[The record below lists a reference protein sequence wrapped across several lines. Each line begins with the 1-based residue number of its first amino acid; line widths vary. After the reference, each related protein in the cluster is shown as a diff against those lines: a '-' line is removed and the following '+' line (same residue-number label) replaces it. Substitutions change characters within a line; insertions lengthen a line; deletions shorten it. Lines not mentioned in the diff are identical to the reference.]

1 MVAAF
6 LGVGAAAP
14 ACAKATRAIPLES
27 PAAVTASA
35 APQPLASRTAAP
47 LAGTARVPGDKSI
60 SHRSLMLGALAVG
73 ETEIHGL
80 LEGEDVLRTAAAM
93 RQLGGEA
100 ERGAD
105 GVWRARGR
113 GIGGLR
119 EAPEVLDLGNAG
131 TGTRLLMGLVAP
143 YDFVTFFTGDA
154 SLRSRPMAR
163 VSEPLT
169 RMGARIVA
177 RAGGRP
183 PLAVIGTGEPMPI
196 TYKLPVASA
205 QVKSAVLLAGLNTPG
220 ITTVIEPEPTRDH
233 TELMLKGFGATLKVE
248 QTSEGR
254 AVSLTG
260 QPEIFGRRIIVPGD
274 PSSAA
279 FPLAAALIVPGS
291 DIRLPNVGL
300 NPHRTGLIE
309 TLLEMGAYI
318 AIENRREEAGEPVG
332 DLRVRHGALKGITV
346 PAERAPS
353 MIDEYPILSVVAA
366 FAEGETRMEGLAEL
380 RVKESD
386 RLSAMAQG
394 LAACGVKVAEGK
406 DSLTVTGDVTRKG
419 APLGGVRIAVKL
431 DHRIGMSFLV
441 LGMAARKPVEI
452 DDAEAIGTSFPGFVD
467 LMNGLGAMVTKTN
480 PKTGR

>member
-1 MVAAF
+1 ME
-6 LGVGAAAP
+6 GP
-14 ACAKATRAIPLES
+14 K
-27 PAAVTASA
+27 AVTSSSSPP
-35 APQPLASRTAAP
+35 APQPLVSRKAAA
-47 LAGTARVPGDKSI
+47 LSGTARAPGDKSI

-93 RQLGGEA
+93 RLLGGEA
-100 ERGAD
+100 ARGAD

-163 VSEPLT
+163 VSEPLS
-169 RMGARIVA
+169 RMGARIIA

-183 PLAVIGTGEPMPI
+183 PLAIIGTAEPMPI

-205 QVKSAVLLAGLNTPG
+205 QVKSAILLAALNTPG

-248 QTSEGR
+248 QTPEGR

-260 QPEIFGRRIIVPGD
+260 QPEIVGRKIVVPGD

-279 FPLAAALIVPGS
+279 FPMAAALIVPGS

-300 NPHRTGLIE
+300 NPHRIGLIE
-309 TLLEMGAYI
+309 TLLEMGADI

-332 DLRVRHGALKGITV
+332 DLRVRHSALKGVTV
-346 PAERAPS
+346 PPERAPS

-366 FAEGETRMEGLAEL
+366 FADGETEMEGLAEL

-394 LAACGVKVAEGK
+394 LAACGIKVSEGK
-406 DSLTVTGDVTRKG
+406 DSLTVTGGK
-419 APLGGVRIAVKL
+419 APAGGVRIPVKL

-441 LGMAARKPVEI
+441 LGMAAQKPVEI

-467 LMNGLGAMVTKTN
+467 LMNDLGAGIAKS
-480 PKTGR
+480 GL

>member
-1 MVAAF
+1 LA
-6 LGVGAAAP
+6 LPAAP
-14 ACAKATRAIPLES
+14 VLKPAAIPFES
-27 PAAVTASA
+27 PTAVTASSSPH
-35 APQPLASRTAAP
+35 APQPLASRAATP

-60 SHRSLMLGALAVG
+60 SHRALMLGALAVG

-93 RQLGGEA
+93 RLLGGEA
-100 ERGAD
+100 ARGAD
-105 GVWRARGR
+105 GIWRARGR

-143 YDFVTFFTGDA
+143 YGFVTFFTGDA
-154 SLRSRPMAR
+154 SLRARPMAR
-163 VSEPLT
+163 VSEPLS
-169 RMGARIVA
+169 RMGARIVS

-183 PLAVIGTGEPMPI
+183 PLAVIGTPEPMPI
-196 TYKLPVASA
+196 TYVLPVASA
-205 QVKSAVLLAGLNTPG
+205 QVKSAILLAGLNTPG
-220 ITTVIEPEPTRDH
+220 TITVIEPEPTRDH
-233 TELMLKGFGATLKVE
+233 TELMLKGFGATVKVE
-248 QTSEGR
+248 QGPQGR
-254 AVSLTG
+254 AVSLAG
-260 QPEIFGRRIIVPGD
+260 QPEIFGRKIVVPGD

-300 NPHRTGLIE
+300 NPHRIGFIE
-309 TLLEMGAYI
+309 TLLEMGADI
-318 AIENRREEAGEPVG
+318 AIDNRREQAGEPVG
-332 DLRVRHGALKGITV
+332 DLRVRHGALNGVTV

-366 FAEGETRMEGLAEL
+366 FAAGETKMEGIAEL

-394 LAACGVKVAEGK
+394 LAACGVTVAEGK
-406 DSLTVTGDVTRKG
+406 DSLTVSGGK
-419 APLGGVRIAVKL
+419 APAGGVRIPVKL

-441 LGMAARKPVEI
+441 LGMAARKPMEI

-467 LMNGLGAMVTKTN
+467 LMNGLGAVIIK
-480 PKTGR
+480 PK

>member
-1 MVAAF
+1 MLKRA
-6 LGVGAAAP
+6 
-14 ACAKATRAIPLES
+14 AIPFES
-27 PAAVTASA
+27 RTVVTASSSTE
-35 APQPLASRTAAP
+35 APQPLASGTAAP
-47 LAGTARVPGDKSI
+47 LSGTARVPGDKSI
-60 SHRSLMLGALAVG
+60 SHRALILGALAVG

-131 TGTRLLMGLVAP
+131 TGARLLMGLVAP
-143 YDFVTFFTGDA
+143 YDFVSFFTGDA
-154 SLRSRPMAR
+154 SLRARPMAR
-163 VSEPLT
+163 VSEPLS

-177 RAGGRP
+177 RTGGRP
-183 PLAVIGTGEPMPI
+183 PLAVIGTAQPMPI
-196 TYKLPVASA
+196 TYILPVASA
-205 QVKSAVLLAGLNTPG
+205 QVKSAILLAALNTPG

-233 TELMLKGFGATLKVE
+233 TELMLKGFGVTLSVE
-248 QTSEGR
+248 QTPEGR

-260 QPEIFGRRIIVPGD
+260 QPEIFGCKIVVPGD

-291 DIRLPNVGL
+291 DILLPNIGL
-300 NPHRTGLIE
+300 NPHRIGLIE
-309 TLLEMGAYI
+309 TLLEMGADI

-332 DLRVRHGALKGITV
+332 DLRVRHGALKGVTV
-346 PAERAPS
+346 PADRAPS

-366 FAEGETRMEGLAEL
+366 FAAGETKMEGLAEL

-394 LAACGVKVAEGK
+394 LAACGVQVAEGK
-406 DSLTVTGDVTRKG
+406 DSLTVTGGK
-419 APLGGVRIAVKL
+419 PLAGGVRIPVKL

-452 DDAEAIGTSFPGFVD
+452 DDAQAIGTSFPGFVD

-480 PKTGR
+480 G

>member
-1 MVAAF
+1 MLKRA
-6 LGVGAAAP
+6 
-14 ACAKATRAIPLES
+14 AIPFES
-27 PAAVTASA
+27 HTAVTASGSTEV
-35 APQPLASRTAAP
+35 PQPLASRTAPP
-47 LAGTARVPGDKSI
+47 LSGTARVPGDKSI
-60 SHRSLMLGALAVG
+60 SHRALMLGALAVG

-119 EAPEVLDLGNAG
+119 EAPDVLDLGNAG
-131 TGTRLLMGLVAP
+131 TGARLLMGLVAP
-143 YDFVTFFTGDA
+143 YDFVSFFSGDA
-154 SLRSRPMAR
+154 SLRARPMAR
-163 VSEPLT
+163 VSEPLS

-183 PLAVIGTGEPMPI
+183 PLAVIGTAQPMPI
-196 TYKLPVASA
+196 TYTLPVASA
-205 QVKSAVLLAGLNTPG
+205 QVKSAILLAALNTPG

-233 TELMLKGFGATLKVE
+233 TELMLKGFGVSLSVE
-248 QTSEGR
+248 QTPDGR

-260 QPEIFGRRIIVPGD
+260 QPEIFGRKIVVPGD

-279 FPLAAALIVPGS
+279 FPMAAALIVPGS

-300 NPHRTGLIE
+300 NPHRIGLIE
-309 TLLEMGAYI
+309 TLLEMGADI

-332 DLRVRHGALKGITV
+332 DLRVRHGALKGVTV
-346 PAERAPS
+346 PADRAPS

-366 FAEGETRMEGLAEL
+366 FAAGETKMEGLAEL

-386 RLSAMAQG
+386 RLSAMALG

-406 DSLTVTGDVTRKG
+406 DTLTVTGGKPP
-419 APLGGVRIAVKL
+419 AGGVRIPVKL

-452 DDAEAIGTSFPGFVD
+452 DDAQAIGTSFPGFVD
-467 LMNGLGAMVTKTN
+467 LMNGLGAMVTKTH
-480 PKTGR
+480 R

>member
-1 MVAAF
+1 ME
-6 LGVGAAAP
+6 GS
-14 ACAKATRAIPLES
+14 K
-27 PAAVTASA
+27 AVTASSLSP
-35 APQPLASRTAAP
+35 APQPVVPRKAAA
-47 LAGTARVPGDKSI
+47 LSGTARVPGDKSI

-119 EAPEVLDLGNAG
+119 EAPDVLDLGNAG

-163 VSEPLT
+163 VSEPLS

-183 PLAVIGTGEPMPI
+183 PLAVIGTAEPMPI

-205 QVKSAVLLAGLNTPG
+205 QVKSAILLAGLNTPG

-233 TELMLKGFGATLKVE
+233 TELMLKGFGAVLKVE
-248 QTSEGR
+248 QTKEGR

-260 QPEIFGRRIIVPGD
+260 QPEIFGRKIVVPGD

-291 DIRLPNVGL
+291 DIRLPNIGL
-300 NPHRTGLIE
+300 NPHRIGFIE
-309 TLLEMGAYI
+309 TLLEMGANI
-318 AIENRREEAGEPVG
+318 TIENRREEAGEPVG
-332 DLRVRHGALKGITV
+332 DLRVRHGALRGVTV
-346 PAERAPS
+346 PPERAAS
-353 MIDEYPILSVVAA
+353 MIDEYPILSVLAA
-366 FAEGETRMEGLAEL
+366 YAEGETRMLGLAEL

-386 RLSAMAQG
+386 RLATMAQG
-394 LAACGVKVAEGK
+394 LAACGVKVTEGK
-406 DSLTVTGDVTRKG
+406 DSLSVSGGK
-419 APLGGVRIAVKL
+419 APAGGVRIPVKL

-441 LGMAARKPVEI
+441 LGMAAQKPVEI

-467 LMNGLGAMVTKTN
+467 LMNGLGAVVTKTN
-480 PKTGR
+480 R

>member
-1 MVAAF
+1 LTAH
-6 LGVGAAAP
+6 
-14 ACAKATRAIPLES
+14 S
-27 PAAVTASA
+27 PSA
-35 APQPLASRTAAP
+35 APQPLSSRPVVSQGAAT
-47 LAGTARVPGDKSI
+47 LSGTARVPGDKSI

-100 ERGAD
+100 ERDKD

-119 EAPEVLDLGNAG
+119 EAPDVLDLGNAG
-131 TGTRLLMGLVAP
+131 TGTRLLMGLVAA
-143 YDFVTFFTGDA
+143 YDFVSFFTGDA

-163 VSEPLT
+163 VSEPLS
-169 RMGARIVA
+169 RMGARIIA
-177 RAGGRP
+177 REGGRP
-183 PLAVIGTGEPMPI
+183 PLAVIGTAQPMPI

-205 QVKSAVLLAGLNTPG
+205 QVKSAILLAGLNTPG

-248 QTSEGR
+248 QTKEGR

-260 QPEIFGRRIIVPGD
+260 QPEILGRKIIVPGD

-279 FPLAAALIVPGS
+279 FPIAAALIVPGS
-291 DIRLPNVGL
+291 NILLPNVGL
-300 NPHRTGLIE
+300 NPHRIGLID
-309 TLLEMGAYI
+309 TLLEMGADI
-318 AIENRREEAGEPVG
+318 LIENKREEAGEPVG
-332 DLRVRHGALKGITV
+332 DLRVRHSGALKGVTV
-346 PAERAPS
+346 PPERAPS
-353 MIDEYPILSVVAA
+353 MIDEYPILSVIAA
-366 FAEGETRMEGLAEL
+366 FAEGETRMLGLAEL

-386 RLSAMAQG
+386 RLATMAQG
-394 LAACGVKVAEGK
+394 LAACGIDVTEGQ
-406 DSLTVTGDVTRKG
+406 DTLTVRGGKQPV
-419 APLGGVRIAVKL
+419 GGVRIPVRL

-441 LGMAARKPVEI
+441 LGMAAQKPVEI

-467 LMNGLGAMVTKTN
+467 LMNKLGAGITKTN
-480 PKTGR
+480 R

>member
-1 MVAAF
+1 
-6 LGVGAAAP
+6 
-14 ACAKATRAIPLES
+14 
-27 PAAVTASA
+27 VTASA
-35 APQPLASRTAAP
+35 APQPLASRTATA
-47 LAGTARVPGDKSI
+47 LKGTARVPGDKSI

-73 ETEIHGL
+73 ESEIHGL

-163 VSEPLT
+163 VSEPLS
-169 RMGARIVA
+169 RMGARIVS
-177 RAGGRP
+177 RAGDRP
-183 PLAVIGTGEPMPI
+183 PLAVIGTAEPMPI
-196 TYKLPVASA
+196 TYTLPVASA
-205 QVKSAVLLAGLNTPG
+205 QVKSAILLAGLNTPG

-233 TELMLKGFGATLKVE
+233 TELMLKGFGAVLKVE
-248 QTSEGR
+248 RTKEGR

-260 QPEIFGRRIIVPGD
+260 QPEIFGRKIIVPGD

-291 DIRLPNVGL
+291 DIRLPNIGL
-300 NPHRTGLIE
+300 NPHRIGLIE
-309 TLLEMGAYI
+309 TLLEMGANI

-366 FAEGETRMEGLAEL
+366 FAEGETKMEGLAEL

-394 LAACGVKVAEGK
+394 LAACGVKVTEGK
-406 DSLTVTGDVTRKG
+406 DSLTVIGGK
-419 APLGGVRIAVKL
+419 APAGGVRIPVKL

-441 LGMAARKPVEI
+441 LGMAAQKPVEI

-467 LMNGLGAMVTKTN
+467 LMNGLGAVVTKTN
-480 PKTGR
+480 R

>member
-1 MVAAF
+1 
-6 LGVGAAAP
+6 
-14 ACAKATRAIPLES
+14 
-27 PAAVTASA
+27 
-35 APQPLASRTAAP
+35 
-47 LAGTARVPGDKSI
+47 
-60 SHRSLMLGALAVG
+60 
-73 ETEIHGL
+73 
-80 LEGEDVLRTAAAM
+80 
-93 RQLGGEA
+93 
-100 ERGAD
+100 
-105 GVWRARGR
+105 
-113 GIGGLR
+113 
-119 EAPEVLDLGNAG
+119 
-131 TGTRLLMGLVAP
+131 
-143 YDFVTFFTGDA
+143 
-154 SLRSRPMAR
+154 MAR
-163 VSEPLT
+163 VSEPLS
-169 RMGARIVA
+169 RMGARIVS

-183 PLAVIGTGEPMPI
+183 PLAVIGTAEPMPI
-196 TYKLPVASA
+196 AYKLPVASA
-205 QVKSAVLLAGLNTPG
+205 QVKSAILLAGLNTPG

-248 QTSEGR
+248 QTKDGR

-260 QPEIFGRRIIVPGD
+260 QPEIFGRKIMVPGD

-300 NPHRTGLIE
+300 NPHRIGLIE
-309 TLLEMGAYI
+309 TLLEMGADI
-318 AIENRREEAGEPVG
+318 AIENPREEAGEPVG

-394 LAACGVKVAEGK
+394 LAACGVTVAEGK
-406 DSLTVTGDVTRKG
+406 DSLTIIGGKTP
-419 APLGGVRIAVKL
+419 AGGVRIPVKL

-467 LMNGLGAMVTKTN
+467 LMNGLGAVVTKTN
-480 PKTGR
+480 R

>member
-1 MVAAF
+1 M
-6 LGVGAAAP
+6 LKPP
-14 ACAKATRAIPLES
+14 AILFES
-27 PAAVTASA
+27 PAAVTAAIS
-35 APQPLASRTAAP
+35 PQPLASRAAAP
-47 LAGTARVPGDKSI
+47 LKGIARVPGDKSI

-93 RQLGGEA
+93 RLLGGEA
-100 ERGAD
+100 ERGVD
-105 GVWRARGR
+105 GVWHARGR

-163 VSEPLT
+163 VAEPLS
-169 RMGARIVA
+169 RMGARIVS

-183 PLAVIGTGEPMPI
+183 PLAVIGTAQPMPI

-205 QVKSAVLLAGLNTPG
+205 QVKSAILLAGLNTPG

-233 TELMLKGFGATLKVE
+233 TELLLKGFGATLKVE
-248 QTSEGR
+248 QTLEGR

-260 QPEIFGRRIIVPGD
+260 QPEIFGRKIVVPGD

-291 DIRLPNVGL
+291 DVRLPNIGL
-300 NPHRTGLIE
+300 NPHRIGLIE
-309 TLLEMGAYI
+309 TLLEMGADI

-332 DLRVRHGALKGITV
+332 DLRVRHGALKGVTV

-366 FAEGETRMEGLAEL
+366 FAEGETKMEGLAEL

-394 LAACGVKVAEGK
+394 LAACGVKVAEGE
-406 DSLTVTGDVTRKG
+406 DSLAVTGGKAPAGG
-419 APLGGVRIAVKL
+419 ARIPVKL

-441 LGMAARKPVEI
+441 LGMAAHRPIEI
-452 DDAEAIGTSFPGFVD
+452 DDAEAIATSFPAFVD
-467 LMNGLGAMVTKTN
+467 LMNGLGAMVAKTD
-480 PKTGR
+480 R

>member
-1 MVAAF
+1 MTAH
-6 LGVGAAAP
+6 
-14 ACAKATRAIPLES
+14 S
-27 PAAVTASA
+27 PSA
-35 APQPLASRTAAP
+35 APQPLSSRPVASQGAQKLT
-47 LAGTARVPGDKSI
+47 GTARVPGDKSI

-100 ERGAD
+100 ERDKD

-119 EAPEVLDLGNAG
+119 EAPDVLDLGNAG
-131 TGTRLLMGLVAP
+131 TGTRLLMGLVAA
-143 YDFVTFFTGDA
+143 YDFVSFFTGDA

-163 VSEPLT
+163 VSEPLS

-177 RAGGRP
+177 REGGRP
-183 PLAVIGTGEPMPI
+183 PLAVIGTAQPMPI

-205 QVKSAVLLAGLNTPG
+205 QVKSAILLAGLNTPG

-248 QTSEGR
+248 QTKEGR

-260 QPEIFGRRIIVPGD
+260 QPEILGRKIIVPGD

-279 FPLAAALIVPGS
+279 FPIAAALIVPGS
-291 DIRLPNVGL
+291 NILVPNIGL
-300 NPHRTGLIE
+300 NPHRIGLIE
-309 TLLEMGAYI
+309 TLLEMGADI
-318 AIENRREEAGEPVG
+318 TIENKREEAGEPVG
-332 DLRVRHGALKGITV
+332 DLRVRHSGALKGVTV
-346 PAERAPS
+346 PPERAPS
-353 MIDEYPILSVVAA
+353 MIDEYPILSVIAA
-366 FAEGETRMEGLAEL
+366 FAEGETRMLGLAEL

-386 RLSAMAQG
+386 RLATMAQG
-394 LAACGVKVAEGK
+394 LAACGIDVTEGQ
-406 DSLTVTGDVTRKG
+406 DTLTVRGGKTP
-419 APLGGVRIAVKL
+419 AGGVRIPVKL

-441 LGMAARKPVEI
+441 LGMAAKKPVEI
-452 DDAEAIGTSFPGFVD
+452 DDAEAIATSFPGFVD
-467 LMNGLGAMVTKTN
+467 LMNKLGAGISKSN
-480 PKTGR
+480 R

>member
-1 MVAAF
+1 MT
-6 LGVGAAAP
+6 LP
-14 ACAKATRAIPLES
+14 ADHH
-27 PAAVTASA
+27 AS
-35 APQPLASRTAAP
+35 APQPLVSRPVVSAGAGK

-93 RQLGGEA
+93 RLLGGEA
-100 ERGAD
+100 ERGKD
-105 GVWRARGR
+105 GIWRARGR

-119 EAPEVLDLGNAG
+119 EAAEVLDLGNAG

-163 VSEPLT
+163 VSEPLS

-205 QVKSAVLLAGLNTPG
+205 QVKSAILLAALNTPG

-233 TELMLKGFGATLKVE
+233 TELMLRGFGATLKVE
-248 QTSEGR
+248 QTREGR

-260 QPEIFGRRIIVPGD
+260 QPEIAGRRIVVPGD

-279 FPLAAALIVPGS
+279 FPIAAALIVPGS
-291 DIRLPNVGL
+291 EILLPNVGL
-300 NPHRTGLIE
+300 NPHRIGLIE
-309 TLLEMGAYI
+309 TLLEMGADI

-332 DLRVRHGALKGITV
+332 DLRVRHGALKGVTV
-346 PAERAPS
+346 PPERAPA
-353 MIDEYPILSVVAA
+353 MIDEYPILSVIAA
-366 FAEGETRMEGLAEL
+366 FAEGETKMLGLAEL

-386 RLSAMAQG
+386 RLATMAQG
-394 LAACGVKVAEGK
+394 LAACGIDVTEGA
-406 DSLTVTGDVTRKG
+406 DSLTVRGGKQP
-419 APLGGVRIAVKL
+419 AGGVRVPVRL
-431 DHRIGMSFLV
+431 DHRIGMSFLT
-441 LGMAARKPVEI
+441 LGMASKTPVEI

-467 LMNGLGAMVTKTN
+467 LMNGLGAGIAKAN
-480 PKTGR
+480 R

>member
-1 MVAAF
+1 M
-6 LGVGAAAP
+6 LKP
-14 ACAKATRAIPLES
+14 RAQMPLES

-35 APQPLASRTAAP
+35 APQPLASRTATA
-47 LAGTARVPGDKSI
+47 LKGTARVPGDKSI

-105 GVWRARGR
+105 GVWRAQGR
-113 GIGGLR
+113 GIGALR

-163 VSEPLT
+163 VSEPLS

-183 PLAVIGTGEPMPI
+183 PLAVIGTAEPMPI

-205 QVKSAVLLAGLNTPG
+205 QVKSAILLAGLNTPG

-248 QTSEGR
+248 QTPEGR

-260 QPEIFGRRIIVPGD
+260 QPEIFGRKIMVPGD

-291 DIRLPNVGL
+291 DVRLPNIGL
-300 NPHRTGLIE
+300 NPHRIGLIE
-309 TLLEMGAYI
+309 TLLEMGADI

-332 DLRVRHGALKGITV
+332 DLRVRHGVLKGITV
-346 PAERAPS
+346 P
-353 MIDEYPILSVVAA
+353 
-366 FAEGETRMEGLAEL
+366 
-380 RVKESD
+380 
-386 RLSAMAQG
+386 AMAQG

-406 DSLTVTGDVTRKG
+406 DSLTVTGDTTRKG
-419 APLGGVRIAVKL
+419 APAGGVRIPVKL

-441 LGMAARKPVEI
+441 LGMAAQKPVEI

-467 LMNGLGAMVTKTN
+467 LMNGLGAVVTKTN
-480 PKTGR
+480 R

>member
-1 MVAAF
+1 M
-6 LGVGAAAP
+6 LKP
-14 ACAKATRAIPLES
+14 PAIPFES
-27 PAAVTASA
+27 PAAVTASSSA
-35 APQPLASRTAAP
+35 ALPQPLVSRKAAP

-80 LEGEDVLRTAAAM
+80 LEGEDVLRTAGAM
-93 RQLGGEA
+93 RLLGGEA
-100 ERGAD
+100 KRGAD

-131 TGTRLLMGLVAP
+131 TGARLLMGLVAP
-143 YDFVTFFTGDA
+143 YDFVSFFTGDA

-163 VSEPLT
+163 VSEPLS
-169 RMGARIVA
+169 RMGARIVS

-183 PLAVIGTGEPMPI
+183 PLAVIGAGQPMPI

-205 QVKSAVLLAGLNTPG
+205 QVKSAILLAGLNTPG
-220 ITTVIEPEPTRDH
+220 ITTVIEPKPTRDH
-233 TELMLKGFGATLKVE
+233 TELMLKGFGATLNVE
-248 QTSEGR
+248 QTPEGR

-260 QPEIFGRRIIVPGD
+260 QPEIFGRKIVVPGD

-279 FPLAAALIVPGS
+279 FPMAAALIVPGS
-291 DIRLPNVGL
+291 DIRLPNIGL
-300 NPHRTGLIE
+300 NSHRIGLIE
-309 TLLEMGAYI
+309 TLLEMGADI

-332 DLRVRHGALKGITV
+332 DLRVRHGALKGVTV
-346 PAERAPS
+346 PAERSPS

-366 FAEGETRMEGLAEL
+366 FAAGETRMEGLAEL

-386 RLSAMAQG
+386 RLAAMAQG
-394 LAACGVKVAEGK
+394 LAACGVQVAEGK
-406 DSLTVTGDVTRKG
+406 DSLTVTGGK
-419 APLGGVRIAVKL
+419 APAGGVRIPVKL

-441 LGMAARKPVEI
+441 LGMAAKKPVEI

-467 LMNGLGAMVTKTN
+467 LMNGLGATVTKT
-480 PKTGR
+480 TR